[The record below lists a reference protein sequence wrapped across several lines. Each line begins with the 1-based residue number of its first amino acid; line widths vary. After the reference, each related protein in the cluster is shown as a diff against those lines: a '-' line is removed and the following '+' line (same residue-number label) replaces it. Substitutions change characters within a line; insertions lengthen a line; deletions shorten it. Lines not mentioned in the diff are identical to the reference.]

1 MTDWNRLDESFVRQ
15 KEYSDL
21 FFNTEFLTVREK
33 EEITKTFMLSLH
45 AEASDL
51 VSAINLKNH
60 RRQEVQVDKS
70 KILYKSVDLFRY
82 MIATLN
88 LWGLT
93 SQEFADACNDKDLFL
108 HCRHRLTG
116 SARGDRPVV
125 IFDVDDVIA
134 HFRDEFGSYLQNRYG
149 IISDPEDKQYYFS
162 SEMAKI
168 GLESDSAFSS
178 FIADGGFKRL
188 KVADNVLV
196 AMKELRDRGI
206 WIQLL
211 TARPQSN
218 LKCYYDTFQWL
229 EDNAVP
235 YDALAFSPEKYLW
248 LTGQDFF
255 SAKKLLCAVDDS
267 SKHASE
273 YAKHGVRAIVPAMP
287 YNSEIAGM
295 PLINRVSFQ
304 ALNPEA
310 IVQFILGES

>member
-1 MTDWNRLDESFVRQ
+1 MTDWNRLDEAFSRQ
-15 KEYSDL
+15 KEYSD
-21 FFNTEFLTVREK
+21 FFFEPEYLSTREK

-51 VSAINLKNH
+51 ASSINLKNH
-60 RRQEVQVDKS
+60 RRHEVQVDKS

-93 SQEFADACNDKDLFL
+93 PEEFASACNDKDLFL
-108 HCRHRLTG
+108 HCRHRL
-116 SARGDRPVV
+116 SDASRRDRPVV

-134 HFRDEFGSYLQNRYG
+134 HFRSEFGVFLQDRYG
-149 IISDPEDKQYYFS
+149 IVSDPEDKQYYNS

-188 KVADNVLV
+188 IPADNVLQ
-196 AMKELRDRGI
+196 AMRILRDRGV

-229 EDNAVP
+229 EANEVP
-235 YDALAFSPEKYLW
+235 YDGLAFSPEKYLW

-255 SAKKLLCAVDDS
+255 ADKKLLCAVDDS

-273 YAKHGVRAIVPAMP
+273 YAKHGVRTVVPAMS
-287 YNSEIAGM
+287 YNTEISNL
-295 PLINRVSFQ
+295 PLINRVTFRDMT
-304 ALNPEA
+304 PES
-310 IVQFILGES
+310 IVQIILENP

>member
-1 MTDWNRLDESFVRQ
+1 MTDWNKLDDAFFRQ

-21 FFNTEFLTVREK
+21 FFDPEFLTTREK

-51 VSAINLKNH
+51 VSSINLKNH
-60 RRQEVQVDKS
+60 RRHEVQVDKS

-88 LWGLT
+88 LWGL
-93 SQEFADACNDKDLFL
+93 SPQEFADACNDKDLFL
-108 HCRHRLTG
+108 HCRHRL
-116 SARGDRPVV
+116 SDSSRGDRPVV

-134 HFRDEFGSYLQNRYG
+134 HFRDEFGDFLFARYG
-149 IISDPEDKQYYFS
+149 IISDPDDKQYYNS

-188 KVADNVLV
+188 RAADNVLQ
-196 AMKELRDRGI
+196 AMRALKDRGI

-229 EDNAVP
+229 EANEVP
-235 YDALAFSPEKYLW
+235 YDGLAFSPEKYLW

-255 SAKKLLCAVDDS
+255 AEKKLLCAIDDS

-273 YAKHGVRAIVPAMP
+273 YAKHGIRTVVPAMS
-287 YNSEIAGM
+287 YNSEITNL
-295 PLINRVSFQ
+295 PLIERVSFRGIP
-304 ALNPEA
+304 PER
-310 IVQFILGES
+310 IVQIILGEP